1 MNKEF
6 KMTKREKILTIILVG
21 ILVGYGYYQ
30 VAYGEVEHVNWIGG
44 FNCFGENDCVNGW
57 NNGTSLAETDW
68 NSGIYTHNLNGGNLS
83 CLPNFTQSECHGYIH
98 GYIYAWGQLWLQ
110 EHNVTS
116 SSNIKPGGLVE

>member
-1 MNKEF
+1 M
-6 KMTKREKILTIILVG
+6 KIGKKQNRVLLGLAVAALVA
-21 ILVGYGYYQ
+21 IFCYQ
-30 VAYGEVEHVNWIGG
+30 VAYGELEHVNWIGG

-68 NSGIYTHNLNGGNLS
+68 NSGIYTHNLNGGNFS

-98 GYIYAWGQLWLQ
+98 GYIYEWGQLWLQ

-116 SSNIKPGGLVE
+116 SSNITRGGLVE